1 MQGRIVPRE
10 SKKYQSFPFKNWQH
24 ELKQLKKL
32 NLKMIEWVVCS
43 YDKKNPILNSEGI
56 KQILVIKKKHK
67 FKINSVTVDYLMDYP
82 FFKKENFLFKKEILK
97 NLKEIILNCNKVGI
111 KLIIL
116 PFLET
121 STIKNK
127 KEENTILE
135 NLKNF
140 IPLLKKTKQKILFEI
155 DMKPQKVYSFIKKFN
170 SKYFGINYD
179 SGNSAGLNYNILDE
193 KKYFKYVKNIHIKD
207 KLKYG
212 KTIRLGFGDVNFQ
225 LLFKTFQKFNYK
237 GNFILQTA
245 RSRKNQL
252 LEIKRNLKYI
262 IHINH

>member
-10 SKKYQSFPFKNWQH
+10 SRKYQSFPFKKWQY
-24 ELKQLKKL
+24 ELKQLKKS
-32 NLKMIEWVVCS
+32 NLKMIEWIICS
-43 YDKKNPILNSEGI
+43 YNKKNPILNSEGI

-67 FKINSVTVDYLMDYP
+67 LKINSVTVDYLMEHP
-82 FFKKENFLFKKEILK
+82 FFKKENFLFKEKILK
-97 NLKEIILNCNKVGI
+97 NLKSIILNCNKVGV

-121 STIKNK
+121 STIKNQ

-179 SGNSAGLNYNILDE
+179 SGNSAGLNYNITDE
-193 KKYFKYVKNIHIKD
+193 KKYFKYVKNVHIKD
-207 KLKYG
+207 KFKYG

-225 LLFKTFQKFNYK
+225 LLFKTFKKFNYK

-245 RSRKNQL
+245 RSRKNQF
-252 LEIKRNLKYI
+252 LEIKKNLKYI
-262 IHINH
+262 TNINS